1 MVAQTQPIRDPK
13 QKVVE
18 EAEEAEGGGDKNPD
32 PRGVLG
38 YLTNK
43 GTLLSGRHVE
53 VIPIAQQELLHGALI
68 AEKK

>member
-18 EAEEAEGGGDKNPD
+18 EAEEAEEGGDKNPHLS
-32 PRGVLG
+32 GTLT
-38 YLTNK
+38 YLMIK
-43 GTLLSGRHVE
+43 ETLLSGRHVE
-53 VIPIAQQELLHGALI
+53 VIPIDKQELLHGALS